1 MTQQLH
7 DTTFRGFASDNYS
20 GVHPEILAAISAAN
34 DGHQVA
40 YGEDV
45 YTERLQEVFVQH
57 FGKGIEAFPVFNGT
71 GANVTALQSMLPR
84 WGAVIS
90 AKTAHINSDEGGA
103 PERVGGIKL
112 LTVEAP
118 DGKLTPE
125 LIDRE
130 AWGWGDEHRAQ
141 PLVVSITQT
150 TELGTAYTADEIRAI
165 ADHVHERGMK
175 LHLDGARIGNAGASL
190 GVPLRAFTRDAG
202 VDLLSV
208 GGTKNG
214 CLGVEHHD
222 RLAEHRPVLGA
233 AEAQHVDAGV
243 AGEGPQRQ
251 VERGGGVRDARA
263 VHVQSHAVAMD
274 VVGDLAQLVDRVPR
288 AELGGLRQRDHERLG
303 AVLVAPAPRL
313 AVDQLRR
320 QLAVVCRHREQLDP
334 GHPLRC
340 ACLIH
345 VDVGG
350 GCRDHGAPAREHR
363 LEPDHVRPGAVEH
376 REGLHAFAE
385 VLDEDLL
392 QASGVVVL
400 AVGDLMT
407 GIGLG
412 DGFEH
417 LRVDAGIVVGGEA
430 ADVRVVQ
437 GGHGHPAYGR
447 GIPRKA
453 DVRQRTAHRASVMQ
467 SGEGARDG

>member
-1 MTQQLH
+1 VTQQLH

-125 LIDRE
+125 LIDHE

-214 CLGVEHHD
+214 CLG
-222 RLAEHRPVLGA
+222 
-233 AEAQHVDAGV
+233 AEAIVVLNPEASEGLKYLRKLNMQLASKMRFVSAQLIALLEGDLWLRSASHANAMARRLRDALDAGIGEGDLPGLGFSQETQSNGVFAVVPAGV
-243 AGEGPQRQ
+243 ADRLRDRGFRFYDWDAAKGE
-251 VERGGGVRDARA
+251 VRWMCSFDTSEDDIDAF
-263 VHVQSHAVAMD
+263 V
-274 VVGDLAQLVDRVPR
+274 
-288 AELGGLRQRDHERLG
+288 
-303 AVLVAPAPRL
+303 
-313 AVDQLRR
+313 
-320 QLAVVCRHREQLDP
+320 
-334 GHPLRC
+334 
-340 ACLIH
+340 
-345 VDVGG
+345 
-350 GCRDHGAPAREHR
+350 
-363 LEPDHVRPGAVEH
+363 
-376 REGLHAFAE
+376 
-385 VLDEDLL
+385 
-392 QASGVVVL
+392 
-400 AVGDLMT
+400 
-407 GIGLG
+407 
-412 DGFEH
+412 
-417 LRVDAGIVVGGEA
+417 AGIREEL
-430 ADVRVVQ
+430 
-437 GGHGHPAYGR
+437 HG
-447 GIPRKA
+447 
-453 DVRQRTAHRASVMQ
+453 RA
-467 SGEGARDG
+467 